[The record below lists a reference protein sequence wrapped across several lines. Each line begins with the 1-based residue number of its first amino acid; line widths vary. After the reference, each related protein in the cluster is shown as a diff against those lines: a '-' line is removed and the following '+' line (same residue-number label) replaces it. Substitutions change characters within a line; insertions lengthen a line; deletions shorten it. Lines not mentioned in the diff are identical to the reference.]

1 MAKLSQWTVV
11 GDGLIDGSLVLDS
24 IALRAAL
31 QRDPARRGLDPH
43 HPTLQLL
50 YNYGFWAQV
59 FDGPPFGCGDPELF
73 APYWSGFGGIRALL
87 MPNGVVYYYV
97 SDNAEFPSMAPELQ
111 QGQAIGG
118 PLC

>member
-1 MAKLSQWTVV
+1 MVREKSAE
-11 GDGLIDGSLVLDS
+11 
-24 IALRAAL
+24 
-31 QRDPARRGLDPH
+31 RDTCAGRSGEWNRRRRSSTERPTAEARG
-43 HPTLQLL
+43 
-50 YNYGFWAQV
+50 W
-59 FDGPPFGCGDPELF
+59 GCGDPELF

-111 QGQAIGG
+111 QGRAIGG